1 MLLKITNNYL
11 FLRCV
16 KTQNFASLH
25 TTILITTM
33 RQLSLILI
41 ISVLFFTGCGN
52 SNTVK
57 IKEVIVFHA
66 GSLSVPLKEIAREY
80 EKKNPGT
87 KILLESAGS
96 LVCARK
102 ITELKKPCDILAS
115 SDYFVINELLVPDYT
130 RWSIRFATNEMVV
143 AFREKS
149 RYSNEINSANWMDIL
164 QKKDVI
170 YGRADPDSDPCGY
183 RTVFTFMLA
192 EKYYNQPGLTEKMVL
207 KNKEYIRPK
216 EVDLVA
222 LMESNTIDFMFQYK
236 SVAIQH
242 GLKYI
247 ELPKEINLCDPLLNN
262 IYTSVSMEIAGSKP
276 GTKMKVTG
284 EYINYSLSVLDK
296 APQKEEAIN
305 FIEFLISQE
314 GLNIFKANGQDPI
327 IPFSSEQVEQLP
339 SQLRS
344 KLSQTQNH

>member
-1 MLLKITNNYL
+1 
-11 FLRCV
+11 
-16 KTQNFASLH
+16 
-25 TTILITTM
+25 M

-52 SNTVK
+52 SKSVK

-66 GSLSVPLKEIAREY
+66 GSLSVPLKEIAQEY

-96 LVCARK
+96 LACARK
-102 ITELKKPCDILAS
+102 ITELKKPCDIVAS
-115 SDYFVINELLVPDYT
+115 SDYFVINELLIPEYAS
-130 RWSIRFATNEMVV
+130 WSIRFATNEIVI
-143 AFREKS
+143 AFRQESK
-149 RYSNEINSANWMDIL
+149 YSVEINPVNWMEIL

-170 YGRADPDSDPCGY
+170 YGRSDPDSDPCGY

-192 EKYYNQPGLTEKMVL
+192 EKYYNQLGFAEKMIL

-222 LMESNTIDFMFQYK
+222 LMESNAIDYMFQYK

-242 GLKYI
+242 GLKFI
-247 ELPKEINLCDPLLNN
+247 ELPKDINLSDPLRNN
-262 IYTSVSMEIAGSKP
+262 IYTSVSMDIAGSKP

-284 EYINYSLSVLDK
+284 EYINYSITVLDK
-296 APQKEEAIN
+296 APQKAEAIN
-305 FIEFLISQE
+305 FLDFIISQE
-314 GLNIFKANGQDPI
+314 GMDILKVNGQEPI
-327 IPFSSEQVEQLP
+327 IPFSTEQVDKIPAQLVK
-339 SQLRS
+339 
-344 KLSQTQNH
+344 KLSKTRNL